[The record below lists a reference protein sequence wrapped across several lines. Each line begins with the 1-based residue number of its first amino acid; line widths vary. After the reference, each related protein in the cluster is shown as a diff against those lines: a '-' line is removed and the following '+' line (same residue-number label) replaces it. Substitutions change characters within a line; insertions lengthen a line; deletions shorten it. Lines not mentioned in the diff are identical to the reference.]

1 MHRRN
6 GPRHRLLVWTAIL
19 VVAALGMSAV
29 PAAPFGATRDAAK
42 VVYGQEVSQ
51 QQRKVFL
58 PLITRE
64 AEAQTGTTT
73 SSQSNFISTPSGA
86 GILAPQGSVPRQQ
99 NNADNVTTFSIET
112 GIAPPAPL
120 PAGVQ
125 PVSPVV
131 KFGPEGFTFASPIH
145 LTIPIQVPAGVD
157 LTRLRLLRYA
167 PDTGAWVQYP
177 LILQDNAVSF
187 AAYDLG
193 FAVVVLAPP
202 ATSGAADEA
211 AVSDSAAIPE
221 SPVIDAPAESAPSSS
236 ESDPGAA
243 DGEAVKDAE
252 KDAGVPAPDD
262 GDPLKDTGA
271 DAENPAVVTPAQS
284 VPLAWISGGVRWNQ
298 TSCPSG
304 SGECRYNFT
313 IIQSTATGTSPVIFN
328 SSCTQ
333 AGGALRCIVMATGST
348 ATGTGSRCYHRVDR
362 DDSDPPFYSSS
373 SDYCV
378 FPLPRGNYQL
388 CVEAWETPMVIPSA
402 LPLRRWTYSL
412 PARATVDRPM
422 YRNIPSYT
430 APWIG
435 TRPIVLDP
443 GGTWQESAAC
453 PRPAPTIPVG
463 TGELQATLSW
473 VNISSRTTDLD
484 LHLYG
489 PNGLH
494 IFYGNKGPVNNLRL
508 DRDWL
513 RELGNATENIY
524 SVGSPIPRGDYR
536 LTVRLYSGAATSYSV
551 RFLFRGSVRSYS
563 NSISRVGEEQEIVR
577 FTVP

>member
-1 MHRRN
+1 
-6 GPRHRLLVWTAIL
+6 
-19 VVAALGMSAV
+19 
-29 PAAPFGATRDAAK
+29 
-42 VVYGQEVSQ
+42 
-51 QQRKVFL
+51 
-58 PLITRE
+58 
-64 AEAQTGTTT
+64 
-73 SSQSNFISTPSGA
+73 
-86 GILAPQGSVPRQQ
+86 
-99 NNADNVTTFSIET
+99 
-112 GIAPPAPL
+112 
-120 PAGVQ
+120 
-125 PVSPVV
+125 
-131 KFGPEGFTFASPIH
+131 
-145 LTIPIQVPAGVD
+145 
-157 LTRLRLLRYA
+157 
-167 PDTGAWVQYP
+167 
-177 LILQDNAVSF
+177 
-187 AAYDLG
+187 
-193 FAVVVLAPP
+193 
-202 ATSGAADEA
+202 
-211 AVSDSAAIPE
+211 
-221 SPVIDAPAESAPSSS
+221 
-236 ESDPGAA
+236 
-243 DGEAVKDAE
+243 
-252 KDAGVPAPDD
+252 
-262 GDPLKDTGA
+262 
-271 DAENPAVVTPAQS
+271 
-284 VPLAWISGGVRWNQ
+284 
-298 TSCPSG
+298 
-304 SGECRYNFT
+304 
-313 IIQSTATGTSPVIFN
+313 
-328 SSCTQ
+328 
-333 AGGALRCIVMATGST
+333 MATGST

-378 FPLPRGNYQL
+378 FPLPRGNYQF

-443 GGTWQESAAC
+443 GGTWQESATC
-453 PRPAPTIPVG
+453 PRPAPTRPVG

-489 PNGLH
+489 PNNLH
-494 IFYGNKGPVNNLRL
+494 IYYANRGPQGNFQL

-536 LTVRLYSGAATSYSV
+536 LTVKLYSGAATSYSV